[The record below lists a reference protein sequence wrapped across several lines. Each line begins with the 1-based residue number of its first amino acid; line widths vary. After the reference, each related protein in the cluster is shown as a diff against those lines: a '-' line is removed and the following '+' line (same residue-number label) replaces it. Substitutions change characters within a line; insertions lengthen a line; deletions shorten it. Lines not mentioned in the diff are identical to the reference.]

1 MDDFFSG
8 SDAMLEALRNPTI
21 SPDQEKLDSES
32 EAEDS
37 GDIEETALLKEIMFG
52 IAELKSMIR
61 ESTPIAAEQPAD
73 PATVPTYTSQMLEGI

>member
-21 SPDQEKLDSES
+21 SPEQSKID
-32 EAEDS
+32 AEDS

-52 IAELKSMIR
+52 IAEIKSMIR

>member
-21 SPDQEKLDSES
+21 SPEQSKIDAES

-37 GDIEETALLKEIMFG
+37 GAIG
-52 IAELKSMIR
+52 
-61 ESTPIAAEQPAD
+61 
-73 PATVPTYTSQMLEGI
+73 